1 MDTFCK
7 CLSLCKTAKELF
19 PIERAETEYPTNLV
33 RTEEAESGANQ
44 VYRSTVK
51 WHSLHPDDFVEN
63 LCLLHMKS
71 VLGKFTRV
79 CS

>member
-33 RTEEAESGANQ
+33 RTEEAQSQ
-44 VYRSTVK
+44 VQI
-51 WHSLHPDDFVEN
+51 N
-63 LCLLHMKS
+63 
-71 VLGKFTRV
+71 FTEV
-79 CS
+79 Q